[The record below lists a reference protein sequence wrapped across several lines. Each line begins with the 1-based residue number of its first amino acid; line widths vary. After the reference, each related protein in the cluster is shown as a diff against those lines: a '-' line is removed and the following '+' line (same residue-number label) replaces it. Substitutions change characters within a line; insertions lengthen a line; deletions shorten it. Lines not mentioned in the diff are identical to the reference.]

1 MGQAGH
7 ITAAE
12 LRAAVPDATGDLVVS
27 GPGAPIEVTRDSHGI
42 PHVLARCASDAF
54 FGQGFATAQDRL
66 WHMDYD
72 RMRAYGR
79 WAELAGPPGASGDAL
94 MRRLGVRGSVERD
107 YRALGGDA
115 REMLDS
121 YAAGVNEFIR
131 TAERLPAEYGLVGS
145 DPEPWAPW
153 DCLAVYLVR
162 HVMMGGYEG
171 KLWRAMLVGALGAER
186 AAELCRGYQPGHLL
200 IAPPGERHAGA
211 YADGSVHFAELAE
224 AVSGLAEPDAGSN
237 SWALGPG
244 RTATGAPVLAGD
256 PHRGLDVPNVYYQNH
271 VACPQFDV
279 IGLSFPGCPGFPHF
293 GHGERVAWCVTH
305 AMSDYQDLYVE
316 RFSPA
321 DPDLYEHRGQ
331 WLRAEVRP
339 ETIRVRGGEDIG
351 IEAVRT
357 VHGPLVWGDRRAGT
371 AVAMRYTALDGPN
384 PLAEHLLSMLTV
396 GTAAEMDEAMEG
408 WVDPCNNF
416 LIADRG
422 GAVRYLNRGR
432 VPVRPEA
439 NYWLPVPGWSGEHEW
454 EGSIDHADLPRIV
467 DPPGG
472 LIVTA
477 NQKIVGHDYP
487 HLLSL
492 DYAPG
497 YRAERILKRLS
508 AMDAPTPEQAAS
520 VHAERVS
527 VPATVY
533 VDLLAQAPARGG
545 RWDRA
550 REMLTAWDRSMD
562 PDRPEPTIYAAM
574 RLSLNR
580 RLAERCL
587 GPLAGEAAAAAGRG
601 IPAHLRQLEALFVA
615 RASEG
620 ELSMLPEGEDW
631 PGALSEALADGLD
644 WLAERLGGDMSDW
657 LWGSVHLTRPVHTL
671 SASFPDLAGLLDPPA
686 APIGGDGDTPQAGF
700 FDPQDPFR
708 VMSTSVARY
717 MFDLSD
723 WDRSRWVVPLGASG
737 HPGSPHYADQLPAW
751 RDLEMLPMTYSPGAV
766 RAAARTVQ
774 TLRPGPGGGKEDG

>member
-1 MGQAGH
+1 MSAAPS

-12 LRAAVPDATGDLVVS
+12 LRSAVPDTAGEVVVD
-27 GPGAPIEVTRDSHGI
+27 GPSAPVEVSRDSRGI
-42 PHVLARCASDAF
+42 PHIRARCASDAF

-79 WAELAGPPGASGDAL
+79 WAELAGPPGAAGDAF
-94 MRRLGVRGSVERD
+94 MRRLGIRRSAERD
-107 YRALGGDA
+107 YRALGEAA
-115 REMLDS
+115 RGMLDS

-131 TAERLPAEYGLVGS
+131 TAEHPAAEYALVGAA
-145 DPEPWAPW
+145 PEPWAPW
-153 DCLAVYLVR
+153 DCLAVYVVR
-162 HVMMGGYEG
+162 HVMMGGFEG
-171 KLWRAMLVGALGAER
+171 KLWRARLVASLGPER
-186 AAELCRGYQPGHLL
+186 AAALCRGYQPGHLL
-200 IAPPGERHAGA
+200 LVPPGEPHTGD
-211 YADGSVHFAELAE
+211 YADGSAHFGELAE
-224 AVSGLAEPDAGSN
+224 AVSALSEPDAGSN

-244 RTATGAPVLAGD
+244 RTSTGAPLLAGD

-305 AMSDYQDLYVE
+305 AMSDYQDLYIE
-316 RFSPA
+316 RFSA
-321 DPDLYEHRGQ
+321 EDPDLYEHRGR
-331 WLRAEVRP
+331 WLTAEVRT
-339 ETIRVRGGEDIG
+339 ETIRVRGGDDVE

-357 VHGPLVWGDRRAGT
+357 VHGPVVWGERRSGA

-396 GTAAEMDEAMEG
+396 RTAAEMDEAMEG

-416 LIADRG
+416 MIADVD

-454 EGSIDHADLPRIV
+454 DGFIDHADLPRIV
-467 DPPGG
+467 DPPDG

-477 NQKIVGHDYP
+477 NQKIVGPDYP

-497 YRAERILKRLS
+497 YRARRILDRLS
-508 AMDAPTPEQAAS
+508 EMDSATPEMAAS

-527 VPATVY
+527 IPATVY
-533 VDLLAQAPARGG
+533 VGLLAGAQGRGG

-550 REMLTAWDRSMD
+550 REMLSEWDCSMD
-562 PDRPEPTIYAAM
+562 PDRAEPTIYAAM

-580 RLAERCL
+580 RLAELCL
-587 GPLAGEAAAAAGRG
+587 GPLAAEAAAAAGRG

-615 RASEG
+615 WARDGDVSV
-620 ELSMLPEGEDW
+620 LPEGTDW
-631 PGALSEALADGLD
+631 AGALADALSEGLGM
-644 WLAERLGGDMSDW
+644 LEGRLGDDMAAW
-657 LWGSVHLTRPVHTL
+657 TWGSVHVTRPTHTL
-671 SASFPDLAGLLDPPA
+671 SASFPDLAGVLDPPA

-700 FDPQDPFR
+700 FDPSDPFT

-717 MFDLSD
+717 LFDPSD

-751 RDLEMLPMTYSPGAV
+751 RDLEMVPMTYSPGAV

-774 TLRPGPGGGKEDG
+774 TLRPPGEGRP